1 MKDAIAVQ
9 VKIAALQKTSKLKRV
24 AQVFHERVV
33 FLHKI
38 LGTLVLTILRL
49 SLPHFYLS
57 TSESARI
64 FVESLYNMPPL
75 SNLLPRALDA
85 MKQNNYTEV
94 IALLE
99 PIIQE
104 PETVSP
110 SVLSQAQMT
119 LVKAYRQNG
128 QIEKAIALCEQLTRE
143 GDLQV
148 QDWAKQ
154 ALPALLKAK
163 VPGVPEVLTE
173 EFINPE
179 DLEPLK
185 KAGRAAVG
193 AIARFPIAKA
203 AANLA
208 LASSVTLVGLFGMV
222 LVLTLSVF
230 LIMTNESPT
239 IGLIVAV
246 VITVV
251 FNTGVFFLSPMLMD
265 QMQNWLYGTRWV
277 SLKDIER
284 LSPEAAQTIQKICQ
298 QKNIQQPRFGIIDD
312 QNPTAFTY
320 GSLPNTARLVVS
332 QGLFT
337 YLDDE
342 EVATVY
348 AHEMGHIVHWDFAVM
363 TLGATLVQIMYLIYS
378 FTRRMSRGRGD
389 NKLRSAFG
397 NAALTAYVFYFI
409 GTYLLLFL
417 SRTREY
423 YADHFAAET
432 TGNPNALSR
441 ALVKIA
447 YGIVE
452 EGRRDQE
459 PSRLIEGT
467 RALGIYD
474 PKAAQSAG
482 TAYRIASTPD
492 KVGRVFLWDMFNP
505 WAWWMELS
513 STHPLTGKRIRA
525 LSTYAE
531 QLGLEMEY
539 DMGRVIGDGKRLNQ
553 QKLHR
558 AFIGDLFLYVIPWV
572 GVVLGFIL
580 AASSLFLGVRMFVS
594 GVSLGLIGFGIGTL
608 VQTIFMFP
616 DFDQA
621 PATDILTLMSDPYA
635 SPLRGKPIKLQGA
648 LIGRGDSGSKVGS
661 DLKLQDRV
669 GMIYLHYS
677 SRFGPIGNALFG
689 YSQVKNLVGEQVN
702 ATGWFRRGIMPWVDL
717 ALLQTSSGRRV
728 DSYHRFWSVIL
739 GGGAVILGFAL
750 PMMG

>member
-1 MKDAIAVQ
+1 
-9 VKIAALQKTSKLKRV
+9 
-24 AQVFHERVV
+24 
-33 FLHKI
+33 
-38 LGTLVLTILRL
+38 
-49 SLPHFYLS
+49 
-57 TSESARI
+57 
-64 FVESLYNMPPL
+64 MPPL
-75 SNLLPRALDA
+75 SDLLPKALDA
-85 MKQNNYTEV
+85 MKQGNYTEAIV
-94 IALLE
+94 LLE
-99 PIIQE
+99 SMVQAPDTI
-104 PETVSP
+104 SP

-119 LVKAYRQNG
+119 LVRAYQQNG
-128 QIEKAIALCEQLTRE
+128 QLEKAITLCEQLTRE

-163 VPGVPEVLTE
+163 APDVPDVAPE
-173 EFINPE
+173 EFVNPE
-179 DLEPLK
+179 DLEPLA

-222 LVLTLSVF
+222 LVLTLAVF
-230 LIMTNESPT
+230 LIMTNENPAT
-239 IGLIVAV
+239 GLVVAI

-265 QMQNWLYGTRWV
+265 YIQNWLYGTRWV
-277 SLKDIER
+277 SLKDIKR
-284 LSPEAAQTIQKICQ
+284 LSPEAAQTIQKICE
-298 QKNIQQPRFGIIDD
+298 QKKIQQPRFGIIDD

-363 TLGATLVQIMYLIYS
+363 TLGATLVQMMYLIYS
-378 FTRRMSRGRGD
+378 FSRRMSRGKGD
-389 NKLRSAFG
+389 NKIK
-397 NAALTAYVFYFI
+397 NALGTASIAAYVFYFV
-409 GTYLLLFL
+409 GNYLLLYL

-452 EGRRDQE
+452 EGRRDRE

-482 TAYRIASTPD
+482 TAYRIASSPD

-513 STHPLTGKRIRA
+513 STHPLTGKRIRV

-539 DMGRVIGDGKRLNQ
+539 DMGRVMGEGKQLNQ
-553 QKLHR
+553 RKLHR
-558 AFIGDLFLYVIPWV
+558 AFIGDLFLYAIPWFGV
-572 GVVLGFIL
+572 GLGFIL

-594 GVSLGLIGFGIGTL
+594 GVSLCLIGFGIGTL
-608 VQTIFMFP
+608 AKTVFMFP

-635 SPLRGKPIKLQGA
+635 SPLRGKPVKLQGA
-648 LIGRGDSGSKVGS
+648 LIGRGDSGAKVGS

-689 YSQVKNLVGEQVN
+689 YSQVKSLVGEQVN
-702 ATGWFRRGIMPWVDL
+702 ATGWFRRGVMPWVDL

-739 GGGAVILGFAL
+739 GGGTVLLGFAIPL
-750 PMMG
+750 MG

>member
-1 MKDAIAVQ
+1 
-9 VKIAALQKTSKLKRV
+9 
-24 AQVFHERVV
+24 
-33 FLHKI
+33 
-38 LGTLVLTILRL
+38 
-49 SLPHFYLS
+49 
-57 TSESARI
+57 
-64 FVESLYNMPPL
+64 MPPL
-75 SNLLPRALDA
+75 SDLLSKALDA
-85 MKQNNYTEV
+85 MKQSNYTEA

-99 PIIQE
+99 PMVQV
-104 PETVSP
+104 PETISP

-119 LVKAYRQNG
+119 LVKAYRQNS
-128 QIEKAIALCEQLTRE
+128 QVEEAIALCEQLTRE
-143 GDLQV
+143 GDLQI

-154 ALPALLKAK
+154 ALPALLKAQ
-163 VPGVPEVLTE
+163 VPEVPEVSTE
-173 EFINPE
+173 EFENPE
-179 DLEPLK
+179 DLEPLP

-230 LIMTNESPT
+230 LIMTNENPAT
-239 IGLIVAV
+239 GLIVAV
-246 VITVV
+246 IITVA

-265 QMQNWLYGTRWV
+265 LIQNWLYKTRWV

-284 LSPEAAQTIQKICQ
+284 ISPEAAQTIQKICQ
-298 QKNIQQPRFGIIDD
+298 QKKIQQPRFGIIDD

-337 YLDDE
+337 YLDEE

-363 TLGATLVQIMYLIYS
+363 TLGATLVQMMYLIYS
-378 FTRRMSRGRGD
+378 FARRMSRGKGD
-389 NKLRSAFG
+389 NKIK
-397 NAALTAYVFYFI
+397 NALGTAAIAAYIFYFI
-409 GTYLLLFL
+409 GTYLLLYL

-482 TAYRIASTPD
+482 TAYRIASTPE

-531 QLGLEMEY
+531 QLGLEMEF
-539 DMGRVIGDGKRLNQ
+539 DMGRVMGEGKRLNR

-558 AFIGDLFLYVIPWV
+558 AFASDLFLYAIPWV
-572 GVVLGFIL
+572 GVALGLIL
-580 AASSLFLGVRMFVS
+580 ASSSLFLGVRMFVS
-594 GVSLGLIGFGIGTL
+594 GLSLCLIGFGVGTL
-608 VQTIFMFP
+608 VQMVFMFP

-635 SPLRGKPIKLQGA
+635 SPLRGKPVKLQGE
-648 LIGRGDSGSKVGS
+648 LIGRGDAGSKVGS
-661 DLKLQDRV
+661 DLKLKDRV

-689 YSQVKNLVGEQVN
+689 YTQVKNLLGEQVN
-702 ATGWFRRGIMPWVDL
+702 ATGWFRRGVMPWIDL

-728 DSYHRFWSVIL
+728 DSYHRFWTVIL
-739 GGGAVILGFAL
+739 GSGAVILGFVL
-750 PMMG
+750 PFMG